1 MKLVIVFPQPT
12 FGDKLFDNSSSVLLA
27 SSSSTTEDDQE
38 EDVTYFEIGSYPVID
53 TANRDQ
59 ATIEPSDKIL
69 PDSALDNT
77 VSNHI
82 CEKCVEVGS
91 SSFNP
96 TINDNINESSSS
108 KDNIT
113 SNSCCTSEANA
124 IFLVLG
130 GSPEFI
136 NYDIEKDLFKL
147 GKASLETIESLKD
160 TQSKFQQQVLKKVS
174 TLQVQF
180 ENWEIFLF
188 RK

>member
-1 MKLVIVFPQPT
+1 M
-12 FGDKLFDNSSSVLLA
+12 
-27 SSSSTTEDDQE
+27 
-38 EDVTYFEIGSYPVID
+38 
-53 TANRDQ
+53 
-59 ATIEPSDKIL
+59 
-69 PDSALDNT
+69 
-77 VSNHI
+77 SNHI
-82 CEKCVEVGS
+82 CEKFVEVGS

-113 SNSCCTSEANA
+113 SNSYCTSEANA

-130 GSPEFI
+130 GSSELI

-147 GKASLETIESLKD
+147 GKASLDTIESLKD

-180 ENWEIFLF
+180 ENWERSFFLENNLCAPSVSDVKNNIYIAEIFKKIHIGNQLLRSWNISF
-188 RK
+188 